1 MIDRFLMLIIGLSSI
16 SFADAS
22 NRHRLGKRFH
32 DENLY
37 EKTKNIDEDLNNL
50 IEANIDQDSKDM
62 ETALI
67 SFYGNRQKLN
77 EKGVD
82 DAVLTYFDDKVDII
96 LKVGQDVWN
105 MIDALHKQEKE
116 NMEVAMNSFQG
127 NRKILKVKG
136 VNKAIIKKFED
147 KVDIV
152 LRMEKLLQDKKVQ
165 ETMKNMETD
174 LKNIMIFQDS
184 EDVEAALHSYDEHKK
199 TLKQKGINEAI
210 MKHFDQKVDGILK
223 SGEMLTQWL

>member
-1 MIDRFLMLIIGLSSI
+1 MG
-16 SFADAS
+16 
-22 NRHRLGKRFH
+22 
-32 DENLY
+32 
-37 EKTKNIDEDLNNL
+37 
-50 IEANIDQDSKDM
+50 
-62 ETALI
+62 
-67 SFYGNRQKLN
+67 
-77 EKGVD
+77 
-82 DAVLTYFDDKVDII
+82 
-96 LKVGQDVWN
+96 
-105 MIDALHKQEKE
+105 
-116 NMEVAMNSFQG
+116 AMNSFQG

-152 LRMEKLLQDKKVQ
+152 LSMEKLLQDKKVQ

-174 LKNIMIFQDS
+174 LKNIMIFQDR
-184 EDVEAALHSYDEHKK
+184 EAALHSYYEHKK